1 MLYDGIL
8 KQGLLWIVV
17 TVGDILCFNISKWL
31 CFDTSIVG
39 PWLQVGVG
47 GIAASTTSS
56 KSIGHNIFTSQV
68 SGSFTK
74 QTGHL
79 ASEDV
84 GIILSFVLVKVGDV
98 RF

>member
-1 MLYDGIL
+1 MGN
-8 KQGLLWIVV
+8 
-17 TVGDILCFNISKWL
+17 ILCFNISKCL

-56 KSIGHNIFTSQV
+56 KSIGHNIFASQV
-68 SGSFTK
+68 FGWLTK

-84 GIILSFVLVKVGDV
+84 GIIHSFVDVKVVGIILSFVLVKVRDV